1 MSKTTRSIALSLSVA
16 LAAVAL
22 VETAAHAKKSSGRGA
37 LFVSGKSFP
46 TKASSENALRAAA
59 KKTSQKNIAPT
70 DPEATKEWAYNFNIM
85 AFFGRALDDSQITIK
100 VYDITDGTLRLI
112 STFEQ
117 YLRGRGQ
124 QSYIST
130 VSLKHPD
137 QDIRPNR
144 KYLLKMSSKSGPI
157 AEATFTAGGK
167 VPKVTGNVVFEEG
180 EGN

>member
-1 MSKTTRSIALSLSVA
+1 MSKTARSIALSLSVA
-16 LAAVAL
+16 LATVAL
-22 VETAAHAKKSSGRGA
+22 VETAAHAKGKGA
-37 LFVSGKSFP
+37 LFISGKSFP

-59 KKTSQKNIAPT
+59 KKASQKNIAPT

-100 VYDITDGTLRLI
+100 VYDITDNTLRLI

>member
-70 DPEATKEWAYNFNIM
+70 DPEAT
-85 AFFGRALDDSQITIK
+85 
-100 VYDITDGTLRLI
+100 
-112 STFEQ
+112 
-117 YLRGRGQ
+117 
-124 QSYIST
+124 
-130 VSLKHPD
+130 
-137 QDIRPNR
+137 
-144 KYLLKMSSKSGPI
+144 
-157 AEATFTAGGK
+157 FTAGGK